1 MIDKSPIEL
10 LLPEPQPN
18 SELKSDATSVSPA
31 CTKPPVGGS
40 MVYLMDC
47 VEGMKEYPDKWFDL
61 AIVDPPYGIG
71 ADKEKFTP
79 INETWKG
86 KKKVGYEDKEWDLS
100 IPEMKYFTELIRVS
114 KNQIVWGANYFGLV
128 GGYLFWDKKETMPTY
143 TKGELA
149 WVSFIN
155 RVEKFDFLWSG
166 YKKQVQEERIHPT
179 QKPVYLYEYCFQL
192 AKLEK
197 GMRVLDTHLGS
208 GSSRIA
214 ADKNGLDFVGF
225 EIDKEYY
232 NLSEKRFNNYKS
244 QLRIEGW

>member
-1 MIDKSPIEL
+1 MNQSLIDIHG
-10 LLPEPQPN
+10 N
-18 SELKSDATSVSPA
+18 IA
-31 CTKPPVGGS
+31 KPFVVGS
-40 MVYLMDC
+40 TVYLMDC
-47 VEGMKEYPDKWFDL
+47 IAGMKEYPDKWFDL
-61 AIVDPPYGIG
+61 AVVDPPYGIG

-79 INETWKG
+79 INNTWKG
-86 KKKVGYEDKEWDLS
+86 KTKVGYEDKEWDLS
-100 IPEMKYFTELIRVS
+100 IPEMQYFTELIRVS

-155 RVEKFDFLWSG
+155 RIEKFDFLWSG
-166 YKKQVQEERIHPT
+166 YKKQVQETRIHPT
-179 QKPVYLYEYCFQL
+179 QKPVYLYDFCFQL

-208 GSSRIA
+208 GSSRIS
-214 ADKNGLDFVGF
+214 ADKNGFDFTGF

-232 NLSEKRFNNYKS
+232 DLSEKRFNTYKQ

>member
-1 MIDKSPIEL
+1 MNESLIEL
-10 LLPEPQPN
+10 HQPPFCQCN
-18 SELKSDATSVSPA
+18 VIGSP
-31 CTKPPVGGS
+31 S
-40 MVYLMDC
+40 SIVYNMDC
-47 VEGMKEYPDKWFDL
+47 VEGMKHYPDKYFDL
-61 AIVDPPYGIG
+61 AVVDPPYGIG

-79 INETWKG
+79 INQTWRG

-100 IPEMKYFTELIRVS
+100 IPEMKYFAELIRVS

-214 ADKNGLDFVGF
+214 CYRNGFEFVGF
-225 EIDKEYY
+225 EIDENYCKKMD
-232 NLSEKRFNNYKS
+232 KRFNEAIS
-244 QLRIEGW
+244 QQRLF

>member
-1 MIDKSPIEL
+1 MNESLIEL
-10 LLPEPQPN
+10 HQPPFCQCN
-18 SELKSDATSVSPA
+18 VIGSPSSV
-31 CTKPPVGGS
+31 
-40 MVYLMDC
+40 VYNMDC
-47 VEGMKEYPDKWFDL
+47 VEGMKHYPDKYFDL
-61 AIVDPPYGIG
+61 AVVDPPYGIG

-79 INETWKG
+79 INQTWKG

-100 IPEMKYFTELIRVS
+100 IPEMEYFAELIRVS

-166 YKKQVQEERIHPT
+166 YKKQIHEERIHPT
-179 QKPVYLYEYCFQL
+179 QKPVSLYEYCFQL

-214 ADKNGLDFVGF
+214 CYRNGFEFVGF
-225 EIDKEYY
+225 ELDENYCQTMD
-232 NLSEKRFNNYKS
+232 KRFNEAIS
-244 QLRIEGW
+244 QQRLF